1 MNPWKYFKIAA
12 EAATLKTDFRTHK
25 LGAVGLRADGAL
37 VVACNGPVRVQSAK
51 SKCNTDITSH
61 AESRLCKKM
70 DYYGTVF
77 VARIAP
83 SGYMLSRP
91 CASCRRILKSRRV
104 QRVYYTISDS
114 EYGVLDL

>member
-12 EAATLKTDFRTHK
+12 DVATLKKDIRTHK

-37 VVACNGPVRVQSAK
+37 VVAYNGPTRGLVAA
-51 SKCNTDITSH
+51 SH
-61 AESRLCKKM
+61 AEARLCKKL

-77 VARIAP
+77 VVRVAP
-83 SGYMLSRP
+83 SGYLLSRP
-91 CASCRRILKSRRV
+91 CASCRRMLKSRRV
-104 QRVYYTISDS
+104 KRVYYTISDS